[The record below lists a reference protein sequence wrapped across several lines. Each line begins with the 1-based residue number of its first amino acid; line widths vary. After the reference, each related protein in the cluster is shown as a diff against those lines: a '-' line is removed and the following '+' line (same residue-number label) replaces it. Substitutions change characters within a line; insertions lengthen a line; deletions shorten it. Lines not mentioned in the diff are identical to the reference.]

1 MLPPPPP
8 PKVVV
13 KPRYLRNS
21 LGASGFVGKVRQD
34 HGNGE
39 LFPEWRKVKWLRR
52 MLTFMSF
59 EQVREV
65 PVKFKVSQDTE
76 RHCRSHCVQRQ
87 PGKGQPGRQAENAS
101 DATVS
106 QV

>member
-39 LFPEWRKVKWLRR
+39 LFPEWRKVKWLRT

-59 EQVREV
+59 EQGQGSPREV
-65 PVKFKVSQDTE
+65 QSKPGHGEALPKSLCAKTAGQGSARETGRE
-76 RHCRSHCVQRQ
+76 RV
-87 PGKGQPGRQAENAS
+87 
-101 DATVS
+101 
-106 QV
+106 